1 MASSRDPGRVLI
13 ADDEPQIGTLLREV
27 LTRQGY
33 AVETCR
39 DGEAALEKFR
49 HGGISLLILD
59 VVMPHKTGIEVIHE
73 LRAQGEMVPILLMSS
88 FLTDEVLESCK
99 GIEHLAFL
107 QKPFSLYELG
117 STIERLLR
125 AVRC

>member
-1 MASSRDPGRVLI
+1 MASSKDPGRVLI
-13 ADDEPQIGTLLREV
+13 ADDEPQIGSLLREV
-27 LTRQGY
+27 LTRRGF

-49 HGGISLLILD
+49 EGGVSLLILD
-59 VVMPHKTGIEVIHE
+59 VVMPHKTGIEVIRE
-73 LRAQGEMVPILLMSS
+73 LRGEGETVPVLLMSS
-88 FLTDEVLESCK
+88 FLTDEVLESCR

-107 QKPFSLYELG
+107 QKPFSLSELG
-117 STIERLLR
+117 ATVERLLR